1 MSVAAALLC
10 SCSPSMFYQLYK
22 VDSDGLEQKNN
33 QLTFENEH
41 CVISYDLWSEK
52 GDMSFVL
59 YNKTDKD
66 MYIMMP
72 QSFFIQNG
80 MAYDYY
86 TNAVS
91 TSRQVSQVDR
101 SATLGSAFAETSI
114 MGGLWGAGK
123 SATIGHSLTTEN
135 STTTKEMAVVCIPPK
150 AKKYFKGFNLVEAAH
165 KDCDDYML
173 NYPKKVS
180 DAITFGKDDSP
191 WKFRN
196 RIAYTFDQEAKNYKY
211 IENELWVSYL
221 QNYTYTAM
229 QEQIKET
236 PCELNYQVTRTILLN
251 QAPNAFYNIYTKTPG
266 ATK

>member
-1 MSVAAALLC
+1 
-10 SCSPSMFYQLYK
+10 

-41 CVISYDLWSEK
+41 CIISYDLWSEK

-101 SATLGSAFAETSI
+101 SATLGSAFAETS
-114 MGGLWGAGK
+114 MTGGLWGAGK

-180 DAITFGKDDSP
+180 DAITFGKALEPAFLDTVACYGSDSCSIGTSTL
-191 WKFRN
+191 WQGKDNRHHKGRGDGCGTGYFKF
-196 RIAYTFDQEAKNYKY
+196 
-211 IENELWVSYL
+211 
-221 QNYTYTAM
+221 
-229 QEQIKET
+229 
-236 PCELNYQVTRTILLN
+236 
-251 QAPNAFYNIYTKTPG
+251 NACR
-266 ATK
+266 